1 MAYQVLA
8 RKWRPQRFDD
18 VIGQQAVTRTLRNA
32 LASGRIAQAFV
43 FAGQRGSGKTTTA
56 RILARALNCV
66 KGPTADPC
74 GVCDACL
81 EIAQGRDIDVLEI
94 DAASHTGIDT
104 IREVVI
110 DNLAFAPV
118 RNRYKVFIIDE
129 VHQLSGSSFNAL
141 LKSIEEPPPHVVF
154 MMATTELHKIPD
166 TILSR
171 SQVFEFR
178 TIPTALITL
187 QLKKIMTAEGLQA
200 EDAALALIARAAEGS
215 MRDAQ
220 SALDQVIAF
229 AGNTITAEDVSTVLG
244 LVGRDLLF
252 NLVGA
257 VVAEDA
263 PAAFALADRAVA
275 SGHDLRLVV
284 RELTRVVRD
293 LMIVSVD
300 PSRAGDGE
308 LAEGERERL
317 TELASRFS
325 REDLMR
331 AFDLLANAEQ
341 EIRTASHPRYQFEML
356 LLKWMHTRKLV
367 PLTELLASGG
377 GGNKSQIPNS
387 KPQIPNAKSQ
397 IPNPKPQVPSKP
409 VASAVAAKA
418 TTPVKTAPAS
428 PALDPG
434 SRTPDPGANLKDKF
448 LAEIRSGKATLYN
461 TVVAQAQRI
470 DVTGDRITF
479 VFGPAQSMLRGWL
492 DQQKPWLDAAAERI
506 AGRKIAVT
514 SEMAP
519 AATAP
524 AASAN
529 PEASSPARGA
539 SRIPDPGSPI
549 PDPGEASEKR
559 RDLKAEA
566 MSSSTVQAMLEV
578 FPAEIRDVEEM

>member
-1 MAYQVLA
+1 MHRVAVGSVVSICSTFPRMYQVLA

-32 LASGRIAQAFV
+32 IASGRIAQAFV

-56 RILARALNCV
+56 RILARALSCV
-66 KGPTADPC
+66 QGPTADPC
-74 GVCDACL
+74 GVCDACV

-104 IREVVI
+104 IREVII
-110 DNLAFAPV
+110 DNLSFAPV

-178 TIPTALITL
+178 TIPTNLITA
-187 QLKKIMTAEGLQA
+187 QLRKIVGAEGVTA
-200 EDAALALIARAAEGS
+200 DDAALSLIARSAEGS

-229 AGNTITAEDVSTVLG
+229 AGDTIGVDDVSTVLG

-252 NLVGA
+252 DLVEA
-257 VVAEDA
+257 VVAEDG
-263 PAAFALADRAVA
+263 PRAFALADRAVE
-275 SGHDLRLVV
+275 SGHDLRLVL
-284 RELTRVVRD
+284 RELSRAVRD
-293 LMIVSVD
+293 MMIVSVD

-317 TELASRFS
+317 TQLAARFS

-341 EIRTASHPRYQFEML
+341 EIRTVSHPRYHFEMV
-356 LLKWMHTRKLV
+356 LLKWMHVRRLV
-367 PLTELLASGG
+367 PLVDLLTSGG
-377 GGNKSQIPNS
+377 GTPATTV
-387 KPQIPNAKSQ
+387 KPQLPT
-397 IPNPKPQVPSKP
+397 PKPT
-409 VASAVAAKA
+409 SATKAVSAPKEKDTAAA
-418 TTPVKTAPAS
+418 A
-428 PALDPG
+428 G
-434 SRTPDPGANLKDKF
+434 NLKDKL
-448 LAEIRSGKATLYN
+448 LAEIRSGKAPFYN

-470 DVTGDRITF
+470 EVANEKITF
-479 VFGPAQSMLRGWL
+479 VFAPTQSALRGWF
-492 DQQKPWLDAAAERI
+492 DQQQQWLEAAAERV
-506 AGRKIAVT
+506 AGKKVAVV
-514 SEMAP
+514 SELGP
-519 AATAP
+519 ATAT
-524 AASAN
+524 AN
-529 PEASSPARGA
+529 VSP
-539 SRIPDPGSPI
+539 SNSTDPGSRI
-549 PDPGEASEKR
+549 SDPGLPDKR

-566 MSSSTVQAMLEV
+566 MSSTTVQAMLDV